1 VNQISLREQKEAAA
15 VPLSRELL
23 IDGKDVPAASGR
35 TTVDVNPY
43 TGEVYATV
51 AAAGPEDVRRAVDA
65 AEAAFPAW
73 AELAP
78 FARRAIFLKAADL
91 LDARGEQV
99 AEIMAHEAGGTRPWA
114 YFNVALAA
122 NILREAA
129 AAITAPRG
137 EVLSAQEAGAL
148 GLAVREPL
156 GVVAAFAPW
165 NAPVILGVRA
175 VAAPL
180 AAGNTVVV
188 KPSEDAPIACAL
200 FVADVLREAGL
211 PDGVLNVVT
220 NARED
225 AAEIAEAL
233 IGDERVRAVNF
244 TGSTGVG
251 RAIGELAARHLTPA
265 VLELGGKNAV
275 IVLDDADVDY
285 AVDAVTF
292 SVFMNAGQICMS
304 GDRILVHASLA
315 EEFTRKFTAKVASL
329 RAGDPAHPQTV
340 IGPLVST
347 SAAQRVAG
355 LVQDAVAKGAEVLV
369 GGEPE
374 GSVHPATVLT
384 GVPKDAE
391 LYYTESFGPVCV
403 LQTFTDDDTAVSLA
417 NDTDNGLTCGI
428 ITENATRGLAVAR
441 RIRTGI
447 VHINDQSVADEPHA
461 PFGGVKASGYGRFGG
476 RWGIEAF
483 SNTRWVTIATQH
495 AHYPF

>member
-1 VNQISLREQKEAAA
+1 M
-15 VPLSRELL
+15 PLTRELL
-23 IDGKDVPAASGR
+23 IGGKDVPAASAR

-43 TGEVYATV
+43 TGEVYATL

-65 AEAAFPAW
+65 ADAAFEDW
-73 AELAP
+73 AALAP

-99 AEIMAHEAGGTRPWA
+99 AETMAHEAGATRPWA
-114 YFNVALAA
+114 YFNVSLAA

-137 EVLSAQEAGAL
+137 EVLSAQEEGAL

-156 GVVAAFAPW
+156 GIVAAFAPW

-188 KPSEDAPIACAL
+188 KPSEDAPIACGL
-200 FVADVLREAGL
+200 LIADLLREAGL

-233 IGDERVRAVNF
+233 IGDDRVRAVNF

-251 RAIGELAARHLTPA
+251 RIIGELAARHVKPA

-275 IVLDDADVDY
+275 LVLNDADVGH
-285 AVDAVTF
+285 AVDAATF
-292 SVFMNAGQICMS
+292 SVFMNSGQICMS
-304 GDRILVHASLA
+304 GDRILVHESLA
-315 EEFTRKFTAKVASL
+315 AEFTEKFVQKVASL
-329 RAGDPAHPQTV
+329 RAGDPAHPRTV
-340 IGPLVST
+340 VGPLI
-347 SAAQRVAG
+347 SARSAQRLAA
-355 LVQDAVAKGAEVLV
+355 LVKDAVARGADVLT

-374 GSVHPATVLT
+374 GAVHPATVLT

-391 LYYTESFGPVCV
+391 LYFTESFGPVCV
-403 LQTFTDDDTAVSLA
+403 LETFADDDTAVALA
-417 NDTDNGLTCGI
+417 NDTENGLTCGI
-428 ITENATRGLAVAR
+428 ITENATHGLAVAR
-441 RIRTGI
+441 RVRTGI
-447 VHINDQSVADEPHA
+447 VHINDQSVADEPQA

-483 SNTRWVTIATQH
+483 SNTRWVTLATRH

>member
-1 VNQISLREQKEAAA
+1 MSLT
-15 VPLSRELL
+15 RELF
-23 IDGKDVPAASGR
+23 IGGKDVPALSGR
-35 TTVDVNPY
+35 TAEDINPY
-43 TGEVYATV
+43 TGGVYATV
-51 AAAGPEDVRRAVDA
+51 AAAGPEDVTRAVDA
-65 AEAAFPAW
+65 ADAAFAEW
-73 AELAP
+73 AAVTP

-91 LDARGEQV
+91 LDARAEQV

-114 YFNVALAA
+114 FFNVALAA

-129 AAITAPRG
+129 ATITAPRG
-137 EVLSAQEAGAL
+137 EVLSAQEEGAL

-188 KPSEDAPIACAL
+188 KPSEDAPIACGL
-200 FVADVLREAGL
+200 LVADVLREAGL
-211 PDGVLNVVT
+211 PDGVLNVIT

-225 AAEIAEAL
+225 AAGIAEAL
-233 IGDERVRAVNF
+233 IADPRVRAVNF
-244 TGSTGVG
+244 TGSTGIG
-251 RAIGELAARHLTPA
+251 RIIGTHAAKHLKPA

-292 SVFMNAGQICMS
+292 SVFMNSGQICMS
-304 GDRILVHASLA
+304 GDRVLVHESLA

-329 RAGDPAHPQTV
+329 QAGDPAHPHTV
-340 IGPLVST
+340 VGPLVT
-347 SAAQRVAG
+347 ASAAQRVAA
-355 LVQDAVAKGAEVLV
+355 LVQDAVAKGATVLT
-369 GGEPE
+369 GGGQPA
-374 GSVHPATVLT
+374 GAVHAATVLT
-384 GVPKDAE
+384 DVPKDAD
-391 LYYTESFGPVCV
+391 LYHAEAFGPVCV
-403 LQTFTDDDTAVSLA
+403 VETFGDDDTAVALA

-428 ITENATRGLAVAR
+428 ITENATHGLSVAR

-447 VHINDQSVADEPHA
+447 VHINDQSVADEPNA

-483 SNTRWVTIATQH
+483 SNTRWVTIATQQ

>member
-1 VNQISLREQKEAAA
+1 MPIT
-15 VPLSRELL
+15 RELF
-23 IDGKDVPAASGR
+23 IGGKDVPAASGR
-35 TTVDVNPY
+35 TTEDLNPY
-43 TGEVYATV
+43 TGGVYATV

-65 AEAAFPAW
+65 ADAAFEEW
-73 AELAP
+73 AALAP

-91 LDARGEQV
+91 LDARGDQV
-99 AEIMAHEAGGTRPWA
+99 AELMANEAGGTRPWA

-122 NILREAA
+122 NMLREAA
-129 AAITAPRG
+129 AAVTAPRG
-137 EVLSAQEAGAL
+137 EVLSAQEQGAL

-165 NAPVILGVRA
+165 NAPVILGARA

-188 KPSEDAPIACAL
+188 KASEDAPIACAL
-200 FVADVLREAGL
+200 LVADVLREAGL
-211 PDGVLNVVT
+211 PDGVLNVIT

-233 IGDERVRAVNF
+233 IADERVRGVNF

-251 RAIGELAARHLTPA
+251 RIIGEHAARHLKPA

-285 AVDAVTF
+285 AVNAAVF

-304 GDRILVHASLA
+304 GDRILVHESLA
-315 EEFTRKFTAKVASL
+315 EEFTERFTAKVASL
-329 RAGDPAHPQTV
+329 PSGDPGDPHTV
-340 IGPLVST
+340 VGPLVAAS
-347 SAAQRVAG
+347 SAQRVAG
-355 LVQDAVAKGAEVLV
+355 LVRDAVAKGAKVLV
-369 GGEPE
+369 GGGEPE
-374 GSVHPATVLT
+374 GAVHPATVLT
-384 GVPKDAE
+384 EVPKGADLYHAE
-391 LYYTESFGPVCV
+391 AFGPVCV
-403 LQTFTDDDTAVSLA
+403 VQSFADDATAVTLA
-417 NDTDNGLTCGI
+417 NDTENGLTCGI
-428 ITENATRGLAVAR
+428 ITENATHGLAVAR

-447 VHINDQSVADEPHA
+447 VHVNDQSVADEPHA
-461 PFGGVKASGYGRFGG
+461 PFGGAKASGYGRFGG

-483 SNTRWVTIATQH
+483 SNTRWVTIATQQ

>member
-1 VNQISLREQKEAAA
+1 MTIT
-15 VPLSRELL
+15 RELL
-23 IDGKDVPAASGR
+23 IGGKDVPAASGR
-35 TTVDVNPY
+35 TTQDVNPY

-51 AAAGPEDVRRAVDA
+51 AAAGPEDVKRAVDA
-65 AEAAFPAW
+65 AEAAFEEW
-73 AELAP
+73 AALSP
-78 FARRAIFLKAADL
+78 FARRAVFLKAADL

-99 AEIMAHEAGGTRPWA
+99 ADVMAQEAGGTRPWA

-137 EVLSAQEAGAL
+137 EVLSAQEQGAL
-148 GLAVREPL
+148 GLAIREPL
-156 GVVAAFAPW
+156 GVIAAFAPW

-188 KPSEDAPIACAL
+188 KPSEDAPIACGL
-200 FVADVLREAGL
+200 LVADVLREAGL

-220 NARED
+220 NDRED
-225 AAEIAEAL
+225 AAAIAEAL
-233 IGDERVRAVNF
+233 IADPRVRAVNF

-251 RAIGELAARHLTPA
+251 RVIGALAARHLKPA

-275 IVLDDADVDY
+275 LVLDDADVDY
-285 AVDAVTF
+285 AVNAVTF

-304 GDRILVHASLA
+304 GDRVLVHQSLA
-315 EEFTRKFTAKVASL
+315 EEFTRKFTAKAESL
-329 RAGDPAHPQTV
+329 RAGDPAHPHTV
-340 IGPLVST
+340 VGPLVSAD
-347 SAAQRVAG
+347 AAQRVAG
-355 LVQDAVAKGAEVLV
+355 LVKDAVAKGAKVLV
-369 GGEPE
+369 GGGEPE
-374 GSVHPATVLT
+374 GAVHPATVLT
-384 GVPKDAE
+384 DVSEDAR
-391 LYYTESFGPVCV
+391 LHLTESFGPVCV
-403 LQTFTDDDTAVSLA
+403 LRTFQSDDEAVAAA

-428 ITENATRGLAVAR
+428 ITENATHGLRVAR

-447 VHINDQSVADEPHA
+447 VHVNDQSVADEPQA

-483 SNTRWVTIATQH
+483 SNTRWVTIATQQ

>member
-1 VNQISLREQKEAAA
+1 MPIT
-15 VPLSRELL
+15 RELL
-23 IDGKDVPAASGR
+23 IGGKDVPAASGR
-35 TTVDVNPY
+35 TTVDVAPY
-43 TGEVYATV
+43 TGEVYATL

-65 AEAAFPAW
+65 ADAAFPAW
-73 AELAP
+73 SALAP

-137 EVLSAQEAGAL
+137 EVLNAQEEGAL

-188 KPSEDAPIACAL
+188 KPSEDAPIACGL
-200 FVADVLREAGL
+200 LVADVLREAGL
-211 PDGVLNVVT
+211 PAGVLNVVT

-225 AAEIAEAL
+225 AAEIAEVL
-233 IGDERVRAVNF
+233 ISDERVRAVNF

-251 RAIGELAARHLTPA
+251 RIIGELAARHLKPA

-285 AVDAVTF
+285 AVNAVAF

-304 GDRILVHASLA
+304 GDRILVHESLA
-315 EEFTRKFTAKVASL
+315 DEFTQKFTAKAAAL
-329 RAGDPAHPQTV
+329 RAGDPTHPRTV
-340 IGPLVST
+340 VGPLVSA

-355 LVQDAVAKGAEVLV
+355 LVEDAVAKGAKALI
-369 GGEPE
+369 GGEPV
-374 GSVHPATVLT
+374 GAVHPATVLT
-384 GVPKDAE
+384 DVPKDAD
-391 LYYTESFGPVCV
+391 LYFTESFGPVCV
-403 LQTFTDDDTAVSLA
+403 LETFADDDAAVTLA
-417 NDTDNGLTCGI
+417 NDTENGLTCGI
-428 ITENATRGLAVAR
+428 ITENATHGLAVAR
-441 RIRTGI
+441 RVRTGI

-483 SNTRWVTIATQH
+483 SNTRWVTIATHH

>member
-1 VNQISLREQKEAAA
+1 MAIT
-15 VPLSRELL
+15 RELL
-23 IDGKDVPAASGR
+23 IGGKDVPAASGR
-35 TTVDVNPY
+35 TAEDVDPY

-51 AAAGPEDVRRAVDA
+51 AAAGPEDVTRAVDA
-65 AEAAFPAW
+65 ADAAFEQW
-73 AELAP
+73 AALAP
-78 FARRAIFLKAADL
+78 FARRTIFLDAAGL
-91 LDARGEQV
+91 LEARGDEV
-99 AEIMAHEAGGTRPWA
+99 AELMAREAGGTRPWA
-114 YFNVALAA
+114 LFNVALAA

-137 EVLSAQEAGAL
+137 EVLSAQEEGVL

-165 NAPVILGVRA
+165 NAPVILGARA

-188 KPSEDAPIACAL
+188 KASEDAPIACAL
-200 FVADVLREAGL
+200 LIADVLREAGL
-211 PDGVLNVVT
+211 PDGVLNVIT
-220 NARED
+220 NDRED
-225 AAEIAEAL
+225 AAEIAETL
-233 IGDERVRAVNF
+233 IADPRVRAVNF

-251 RAIGELAARHLTPA
+251 RVIGTHAASHLKPA

-275 IVLDDADVDY
+275 LVLDDADVDY

-292 SVFMNAGQICMS
+292 GVFMNSGQICMS
-304 GDRILVHASLA
+304 GDRILVHESLA

-329 RAGDPAHPQTV
+329 RAGDPGHPHTV
-340 IGPLVST
+340 VGPLVT
-347 SAAQRVAG
+347 ASAARRVAA
-355 LVQDAVAKGAEVLV
+355 LVEDAVAKGATVLTG
-369 GGEPE
+369 GGEPD
-374 GSVHPATVLT
+374 GAVHPATVLT

-391 LYYTESFGPVCV
+391 LYYAEAFGPVCV
-403 LQTFTDDDTAVSLA
+403 VETFTDDDSAVAVA
-417 NDTDNGLTCGI
+417 NDTDNGLTCGV
-428 ITENATRGLAVAR
+428 ITENATHGLAVAR

-476 RWGIEAF
+476 RWGVEAF
-483 SNTRWVTIATQH
+483 SSTRWMTIATQQ

>member
-1 VNQISLREQKEAAA
+1 MRTGETV
-15 VPLSRELL
+15 VPVSRELL
-23 IDGKDVPAASGR
+23 IGGKDVPAASGR
-35 TTVDVNPY
+35 TTADVNPY
-43 TGEVYATV
+43 TGDVYATV

-65 AEAAFPAW
+65 ADAAFPAW
-73 AELAP
+73 AALAP

-114 YFNVALAA
+114 HFNVALAA

-188 KPSEDAPIACAL
+188 KPSEDAPIACGL
-200 FVADVLREAGL
+200 LVADVLREAGL

-220 NARED
+220 NDRED

-251 RAIGELAARHLTPA
+251 RIIGELAARHLKPA

-304 GDRILVHASLA
+304 GDRILVHESLA
-315 EEFTRKFTAKVASL
+315 EEFTEKFTAKAASL

-340 IGPLVST
+340 VGPLVSPT
-347 SAAQRVAG
+347 AAQRVAG
-355 LVQDAVAKGAEVLV
+355 LVRDAVAKGAEVLV

-374 GSVHPATVLT
+374 GAVHPATVLT
-384 GVPKDAE
+384 GVGKDAE
-391 LYYTESFGPVCV
+391 LYHAESFGPVCV
-403 LQTFTDDDTAVSLA
+403 LQTFADDDIAADLA
-417 NDTDNGLTCGI
+417 NDTENGLTCGI
-428 ITENATRGLAVAR
+428 ITENATHGLAVAR
-441 RIRTGI
+441 RVRTGI

>member
-1 VNQISLREQKEAAA
+1 MAITRD
-15 VPLSRELL
+15 LL
-23 IDGKDVPAASGR
+23 IGGKDVPAASGR
-35 TTVDVNPY
+35 TTEDFEPY

-65 AEAAFPAW
+65 ADAAFEDW
-73 AELAP
+73 AALAP
-78 FARRAIFLKAADL
+78 FARRAIFFKAAEL
-91 LDARGEQV
+91 LEGRGEQV
-99 AEIMAHEAGGTRPWA
+99 AEIMAREAGGTRPWA
-114 YFNVALAA
+114 LFNVMLAA

-137 EVLSAQEAGAL
+137 EVLSSQKEGAL
-148 GLAVREPL
+148 SLAVREPL

-188 KPSEDAPIACAL
+188 KPSEDAPIACGL
-200 FVADVLREAGL
+200 LVADVFREAGL
-211 PDGVLNVVT
+211 PDGVLNVIT
-220 NARED
+220 NAPED

-233 IGDERVRAVNF
+233 ISDERVRAVNF
-244 TGSTGVG
+244 TGSTNVG
-251 RAIGELAARHLTPA
+251 RIIGEHAARHLKPA

-304 GDRILVHASLA
+304 GDRILVHESLA
-315 EEFTRKFTAKVASL
+315 EEFAQKFTAKVATL
-329 RAGDPAHPQTV
+329 RAGDPGHPHTV
-340 IGPLVST
+340 VGPLVT
-347 SAAQRVAG
+347 ASAAERIAA
-355 LVQDAVAKGAEVLV
+355 LVQDAVAKGATVLT
-369 GGEPE
+369 GGGRPE
-374 GSVHPATVLT
+374 GAVHPATVLT
-384 GVPKDAE
+384 DVPRDAD
-391 LYYTESFGPVCV
+391 LYYTESFGPLCV
-403 LQTFTDDDTAVSLA
+403 LETFAADDIAVKLA
-417 NDTDNGLTCGI
+417 NDTDNGLSCGI
-428 ITENATRGLAVAR
+428 ITENATHGLAVAR

-447 VHINDQSVADEPHA
+447 VHINDQSVADEPQV

-483 SNTRWVTIATQH
+483 SNTRWVTMSTQQ

>member
-1 VNQISLREQKEAAA
+1 MAITRDLCIAGR
-15 VPLSRELL
+15 
-23 IDGKDVPAASGR
+23 DVPAASGR
-35 TTVDVNPY
+35 TTEDINPF

-51 AAAGPEDVRRAVDA
+51 AAAGPEDVVRAVDA
-65 AEAAFPAW
+65 ADAAFEEW
-73 AELAP
+73 AALAP

-91 LDARGEQV
+91 LDGRGGQV
-99 AEIMAHEAGGTRPWA
+99 ADLMAQEAGGTRPWA
-114 YFNVALAA
+114 LFNVMLAA

-137 EVLSAQEAGAL
+137 EVLSAQEQGAL

-188 KPSEDAPIACAL
+188 KASEDAPIACGL
-200 FVADVLREAGL
+200 LVADVLREAGL
-211 PDGVLNVVT
+211 PDGVLNVIT

-225 AAEIAEAL
+225 AAEIAETL
-233 IGDERVRAVNF
+233 IADERVRAVNF
-244 TGSTGVG
+244 TGSTAVG
-251 RAIGELAARHLTPA
+251 RIVGELAAHHLKPA

-275 IVLDDADVDY
+275 LVLDDADVDY

-304 GDRILVHASLA
+304 GDRILVHESLA
-315 EEFTRKFTAKVASL
+315 QEFTRKFTAKAGSL
-329 RAGDPAHPQTV
+329 PAGDPGEPYTV
-340 IGPLVST
+340 VGPLVS
-347 SAAQRVAG
+347 AQGARRVAD
-355 LVQDAVAKGAEVLV
+355 LVADAVAKGAKVLV
-369 GGEPE
+369 GGGEPD
-374 GSVHPATVLT
+374 GAVHPATVLSD
-384 GVPKDAE
+384 VPRDAD
-391 LYYTESFGPVCV
+391 LYHAEAFGPVCV
-403 LQTFTDDDTAVSLA
+403 IETFTDDDTAVALA

-428 ITENATRGLAVAR
+428 ITENATHGLTVAR

-447 VHINDQSVADEPHA
+447 VHINDQSVADEPQA
-461 PFGGVKASGYGRFGG
+461 PFGGAKASGYGRFGG

-483 SNTRWVTIATQH
+483 SNTRWVTIATQQ